1 MMKSND
7 DLKKISKDWFEDKVE
22 STNGSILS
30 ELNQI
35 RFEAL
40 DRIGKKNNLQFHKLL
55 LPIAGTSFVLLLS
68 MRIDQLELGFQENF
82 SFDSS
87 ASDIEILLGDE
98 SFDMIDQLDFYS
110 WLEQQSENLLHDNSF
125 EEVG

>member
-1 MMKSND
+1 MKSED
-7 DLKKISKDWFEDKVE
+7 DLKKISKDWFEDKVK

-35 RFEAL
+35 RYDAL
-40 DRIGKKNNLQFHKLL
+40 DSIGKKNNSYFHKLL
-55 LPIAGTSFVLLLS
+55 LPIAGASFILFLS
-68 MRIDQLELGFQENF
+68 MRIDQLGLEPQDNLA
-82 SFDSS
+82 FDAP

-110 WLEQQSENLLHDNSF
+110 WLEEQNESFLHDNSF